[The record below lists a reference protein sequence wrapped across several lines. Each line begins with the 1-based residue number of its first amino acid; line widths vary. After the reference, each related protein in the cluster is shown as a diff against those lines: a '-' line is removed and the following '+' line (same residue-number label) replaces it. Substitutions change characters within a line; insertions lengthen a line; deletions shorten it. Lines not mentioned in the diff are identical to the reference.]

1 MEDPH
6 ICILTNW
13 LNYTLKSCYKKKI
26 TYASFKDGVLLQI
39 LFNKLNNNISKP
51 LKLPQSSAD
60 KINNNQQI
68 INIVYG
74 GVNKISAEK
83 FTLGAP
89 EAVTPLLIKMFLKYQ
104 LKCSSIQESI
114 DKILDM
120 VQSVIGKEVTDL
132 SLSWVDGTLFSQFII
147 GLQPA
152 TNNSFQNFNK
162 LTSVE
167 LIQQCLEYAENTF
180 NVPPLITAEDMCN
193 LQEQFSLVVYL
204 SYFMNYAK
212 KVPRKRVIIMD
223 EAKSNK
229 IKKIIDSPEPELDV
243 KISSYVAIEEQ
254 LKKEAEPIVEEIKD
268 DNPYSL
274 SVQINILKNFN
285 IFDQNPR
292 EEEDADS
299 WRRINKFSYWI
310 EPIMSNFLYESPMI
324 LYSPQQQT
332 EEEFKKILVTDKTH
346 PETFFKLASCY
357 FQGILV
363 EKNEKLAYKF
373 FKYGARYGD
382 VNSINNIGLMKERG
396 IGCVQDKYIARE
408 KYVEAMTKGCIIACN
423 NLAVLQMIE
432 GNVEKAI
439 SNWKFA
445 ITKNVVAACNNL
457 GVALIQSDPNKAVNL
472 LMEGYKCDD
481 KYATYNLGVIAL
493 KGISGLVP
501 QNLCVAGALFQNSI
515 NLPYSRFNVAFMQ
528 YTGIGL
534 QKNLHEAAKNYAL
547 SRCSKTHSDVNLAIG
562 LLYGHW
568 GAKSEDSQEIATK
581 ILLAQR
587 KSSVATF
594 HLGMCY
600 RKGIGV
606 DENSIKS
613 AEMYKLSMKLGNE
626 FAKFHV
632 GCVKMIK
639 HENREEAMTLIK
651 EAVSAG
657 YWVAES
663 WYGRFIYATNKGE
676 GLRLIRNACIMEDK
690 RALYALAI
698 HLLKNQDVSHA
709 IEILFHLRKLNYVD
723 AIVTLGVCFMKG
735 VGVKKDV
742 NAACVLWRK
751 AKALGSD
758 KAVQFLQYCYND
770 EDEFNY

>member
-13 LNYTLKSCYKKKI
+13 LNYTLKLCDEKKVS
-26 TYASFKDGVLLQI
+26 YSSFRDGVLLTI
-39 LFNKLNNNISKP
+39 LFNKLNNITSKP
-51 LKLPQSSAD
+51 IKLPQTPAD

-68 INIVYG
+68 INIVYDG
-74 GVNKISAEK
+74 ANKISAER
-83 FTLGAP
+83 FTLGVP

-104 LKCSSIQESI
+104 LKCSSIQEAI

-120 VQSVIGKEVTDL
+120 VQGVTGKEVIDL
-132 SLSWVDGTLFSQFII
+132 SLSWVDGIIFNQFLA
-147 GLQPA
+147 GLQPE
-152 TNNSFQNFNK
+152 TNNPFPNLNN
-162 LTSVE
+162 LTSVK
-167 LIQQCLEYAENTF
+167 LIQHCLEYAENTF
-180 NVPPLITAEDMCN
+180 GVPPLITAEDMCN

-212 KVPRKRVIIMD
+212 KVPRKHVIIMD

-229 IKKIIDSPEPELDV
+229 IKKIIDDPEQELDFKTSGYADV
-243 KISSYVAIEEQ
+243 EEQ
-254 LKKEAEPIVEEIKD
+254 LNKEAEPRIEENNED
-268 DNPYSL
+268 SHYSP
-274 SVQINILKNFN
+274 SFQIHILEKLNLYR
-285 IFDQNPR
+285 NPR
-292 EEEDADS
+292 EKEDADS
-299 WRRINKFSYWI
+299 WKLINKFSYWI

-332 EEEFKKILVTDKTH
+332 EEERKKILVTDKTR

-396 IGCVQDKYIARE
+396 IGCIQDKYVAKE
-408 KYVEAMTKGCIIACN
+408 KYSEAMNKGCIMACN

-432 GNVEKAI
+432 GDVKKAI
-439 SNWKFA
+439 TNWKFA
-445 ITKNVVAACNNL
+445 ITNNIVAACNNL
-457 GVALIQSDPNKAVNL
+457 GVALIQSDPGKAINL
-472 LMEGYKCDD
+472 LLEGYKYND
-481 KYATYNLGVIAL
+481 KYATYNLGVVTL
-493 KGISGLVP
+493 KGIPKHIP
-501 QNLCVAGALFQNSI
+501 QNLRIAAILFQNSI
-515 NLPYSRFNVAFMQ
+515 SLPYSRFNVAFMQ

-562 LLYGHW
+562 LLYGHF
-568 GAKSEDSQEIATK
+568 GVKLKDNYEVATK

-587 KSSVATF
+587 NSSVATF

-600 RKGIGV
+600 RKGMGV
-606 DENSIKS
+606 YENSIKS

-639 HENREEAMTLIK
+639 HENREEAVSLIK
-651 EAVSAG
+651 EAVDAG

-663 WYGRFIYATNKGE
+663 WYGRFIYANNQRE
-676 GLRLIRNACIMEDK
+676 GLKLIHKACLMEDK

-698 HLLKNQDVSHA
+698 HSLKNQDVNYA
-709 IEILFHLRKLNYVD
+709 IKILLNLCKSSYVD
-723 AIVTLGVCFMKG
+723 AIVTVGVCFMKG

-742 NAACVLWRK
+742 NLACMFWRK
-751 AKALGSD
+751 AKVLGSE
-758 KAVQFLQYCYND
+758 KAVQFLQQCYSD
-770 EDEFNY
+770 DEFNY